1 MEKPIADPHS
11 KIEYVK
17 PTYEGSE
24 RRTQASR
31 IKTPTN
37 NVRRSTS
44 TKSTVWFPR
53 ARIALK
59 LGPINLMLYLV
70 MLIAYAPFYTTV
82 IETQVNDSRR
92 KRYQKGKFQ
101 RMKNCVKNMANKVG
115 SQIESRI
122 NNLKVNRTRRL
133 KINKLR
139 ATAQRVN
146 RPKRPGKHALYA
158 MAALAMSSKLG
169 AHAQQLATFDT
180 DSKQIGVDN
189 RCSACISHDVN
200 DFV

>member
-1 MEKPIADPHS
+1 
-11 KIEYVK
+11 
-17 PTYEGSE
+17 
-24 RRTQASR
+24 
-31 IKTPTN
+31 
-37 NVRRSTS
+37 
-44 TKSTVWFPR
+44 
-53 ARIALK
+53 
-59 LGPINLMLYLV
+59 

-101 RMKNCVKNMANKVG
+101 KMKNCVKNMASKVG

-158 MAALAMSSKLG
+158 MATLAMSSKLG

-180 DSKQIGVDN
+180 DSKQIGMDN

>member
-1 MEKPIADPHS
+1 MYRTCIIMCAMMNFSCVLILNILKFKMYDQLSQTGSNSRVTEKPIADPHS

-37 NVRRSTS
+37 NVQRSTG
-44 TKSTVWFPR
+44 TKSTVWFPQ

-92 KRYQKGKFQ
+92 KNYQQMQKGK
-101 RMKNCVKNMANKVG
+101 
-115 SQIESRI
+115 
-122 NNLKVNRTRRL
+122 L
-133 KINKLR
+133 
-139 ATAQRVN
+139 
-146 RPKRPGKHALYA
+146 
-158 MAALAMSSKLG
+158 
-169 AHAQQLATFDT
+169 
-180 DSKQIGVDN
+180 
-189 RCSACISHDVN
+189 
-200 DFV
+200 